1 MGFHPAI
8 RRIRPGR
15 VGRPVCDEARG
26 ISPAL
31 FSRQHPFLIFFQRS
45 TGRQKTQKKDDSG
58 FFGPVVGARVRPTV
72 VGGKA
77 GYTPTYSGMQ
87 ADFGRKR

>member
-1 MGFHPAI
+1 MGSHPAI
-8 RRIRPGR
+8 RRIRPGL

-31 FSRQHPFLIFFQRS
+31 ISRQHPFLIFFQRS
-45 TGRQKTQKKDDSG
+45 TERQKTQKKDDSC
-58 FFGPVVGARVRPTV
+58 FLGPIVGARIRPTV

-77 GYTPTYSGMQ
+77 GYTPTYPGMQ
-87 ADFGRKR
+87 ADFG